1 MKVAVNHAP
10 IGAPVIAGWGI
21 AANGAPVA
29 RFCAGGVDV
38 IVEFESPEQARDFAV
53 DGCFAFG
60 VAAQQRQGNGLPKG
74 VPSRLVG
81 VDGLPLIAGGG

>member
-10 IGAPVIAGWGI
+10 IGAPVMAAWGMSPTGTP
-21 AANGAPVA
+21 AA

-38 IVEFESPEQARDFAV
+38 IVEFASLEQVRDFAV

-60 VAAQQRQGNGLPKG
+60 VAAQQAQANGLPKG
-74 VPSRLVG
+74 VKSALVG
-81 VDGLPLIAGGG
+81 VDGLPLVGGG